1 MSQVDDVK
9 ARLDIV
15 DVVSAHAAL
24 QKAGRNYKALCPF
37 HTEKTPSFIVNPDR
51 QSWRC
56 FGACSTGGDVFSFV
70 MRAENLEFGEALR
83 TLADKA
89 GVTLAPRRKDGR
101 GDALIQANE
110 VAAKFF
116 REALVAPEGR
126 HALKY
131 LDDRGVDNRARER
144 FGLGFSRRSSDGLK
158 SHLTALGISE
168 DQLVEAGLLYRSE
181 VGATRDFFW
190 GRLMFPIHDRQGRV
204 TGFGARSL
212 DGSQPKYLNTSQTPL
227 FDKRSTL
234 YALHLAGD
242 SIRRESS
249 VVVVEGYMD
258 VIAAHQHGHENV
270 VASMGTALTER
281 QVSLLRPMAR
291 SYVLALDPDTAGQEA
306 TLRSL
311 QSSWSAVS
319 VQAVGRGTQD
329 MYRRDPVSLKIAE
342 LPQGRDPDQL
352 IRESPAQWESLVNEA
367 VPWLDFYLPKEAG
380 KFDLTTGHG
389 KARAAEA
396 LFPLVATID
405 NDFDQ
410 EHYFRMLAGILGV
423 TAEQLRASGVG
434 TRPVREPYRRR
445 RSERNDRIQASASAL
460 SVDADASLEMYM
472 LALLAEHPEL
482 KAAAASFSPDNFKRI
497 ENQQVFTSLLSY
509 TTIEEME
516 ESLEQTLLDHLNLV
530 RQVKLENADPSKVES
545 AFEQCRNRLES
556 RRLRDLQSDLLRT
569 TGGEPPSREMSATIT
584 SVNSRLKHLF
594 TQKAANPETRTPR
607 LS

>member
-1 MSQVDDVK
+1 MTQIDDVK

-37 HTEKTPSFIVNPDR
+37 HTEKTPSFVVNPER

-56 FGACSTGGDVFSFV
+56 FGACATGGDVFSFI

-89 GVTLAPRRKDGR
+89 GVTLAPRRKDPR
-101 GDALIQANE
+101 GDVLLQANE
-110 VAAKFF
+110 VAAKYF
-116 REALVAPEGR
+116 REALLAPEGR

-158 SHLTALGISE
+158 SHLTALGLPE
-168 DQLVEAGLLYRSE
+168 DRLVEAGLLYRSE
-181 VGATRDFFW
+181 SGATRDFFR

-204 TGFGARSL
+204 TGFGARTL
-212 DGSQPKYLNTSQTPL
+212 DGSQPKYLNTPQTPL

-234 YALHLAGD
+234 YALHLSGE
-242 SIRRESS
+242 SIRRENS

-311 QSSWSAVS
+311 QSSWRAVG
-319 VQAVGRGTQD
+319 VQAVGRPARD

-342 LPQGRDPDQL
+342 LPEGKDPDQL
-352 IRESPAQWESLVNEA
+352 IREAPAEWESLVSEA
-367 VPWLDFYLPKEAG
+367 VPWLDFYLPKEAS
-380 KFDLTTGHG
+380 KFDLSTGHG
-389 KARAAEA
+389 KARAAEE
-396 LFPLVATID
+396 LFPLVATIG

-410 EHYFRMLAGILGV
+410 ENYFRKLAGILGV
-423 TAEQLRASGVG
+423 TTEQLRASGVG
-434 TRPVREPYRRR
+434 SRPAREPYRRR
-445 RSERNDRIQASASAL
+445 RPERAERIQASAAAL
-460 SVDADASLEMYM
+460 SVDADSRLEMYM
-472 LALLAEHPEL
+472 LALIEAHPEL
-482 KAAAASFSPDNFKRI
+482 KAAAATFSADNFKRM
-497 ENQQVFTSLLSY
+497 ENRQVFTSLLRY
-509 TTIEEME
+509 NTIEELE
-516 ESLEQTLLDHLNLV
+516 ESLEPSLLDHLNQV
-530 RQVKLENADPSKVES
+530 RQIKLENAGPSIMES

-569 TGGEPPSREMSATIT
+569 EDGEPPSREISATIT

-594 TQKAANPETRTPR
+594 TQSSTNPETRTPR
-607 LS
+607 TS

>member
-1 MSQVDDVK
+1 MTQIDDVK

-15 DVVSAHAAL
+15 DVVSSHAAL

-37 HTEKTPSFIVNPDR
+37 HTEKTPSFIVNPER

-56 FGACSTGGDVFSFV
+56 FGACAIGGDVFSFV

-89 GVTLAPRRKDGR
+89 GVTLAPRRQDNR

-110 VAAKFF
+110 VSAKYY
-116 REALVAPEGR
+116 REALLSPEGR

-158 SHLTALGISE
+158 SHLIALGFAE
-168 DQLVEAGLLYRSE
+168 DRLVEAGLLYRSE
-181 VGATRDFFW
+181 NGATRDFFR

-204 TGFGARSL
+204 TGFGARAL
-212 DGSQPKYLNTSQTPL
+212 DGSNPKYLNTPQTPL

-234 YALHLAGD
+234 YALHLAGE
-242 SIRRESS
+242 SIRRENS

-270 VASMGTALTER
+270 VASMGTALTDR

-311 QSSWSAVS
+311 QSSWRAAS
-319 VQAVGRGTQD
+319 VQAVGRPSQD

-342 LPQGRDPDQL
+342 LPQERDPDQL
-352 IRESPAQWESLVNEA
+352 IRESPAEWESLVSQA
-367 VPWLDFYLPKEAG
+367 VPWLDFYLPREAS
-380 KFDLTTGHG
+380 KFDLSTGHG
-389 KARAAEA
+389 KARAAEE
-396 LFPLVATID
+396 LFPLVATIG

-410 EHYFRMLAGILGV
+410 ERYFTRLAGILGV
-423 TAEQLRASGVG
+423 TTEQLRASGVG
-434 TRPVREPYRRR
+434 TRPAREPYRRR
-445 RSERNDRIQASASAL
+445 RPERTERIQASASAL
-460 SVDADASLEMYM
+460 AVDADARLEMYM
-472 LALLAEHPEL
+472 LALLEAHPEL
-482 KAAAASFSPDNFKRI
+482 KAAAETFSADNFKRM
-497 ENQQVFTSLLSY
+497 ENRQVFTSLLSY
-509 TTIEEME
+509 NTIEEME
-516 ESLEQTLLDHLNLV
+516 EALEQPLLDHLNRV
-530 RQVKLENADPSKVES
+530 RQIKLEDAGPSMAES

-556 RRLRDLQSDLLRT
+556 RRLRDLQSDLLKT
-569 TGGEPPSREMSATIT
+569 SGSEPPSREISATIT

-594 TQKAANPETRTPR
+594 TQKTTNPETRTTR
-607 LS
+607 SS